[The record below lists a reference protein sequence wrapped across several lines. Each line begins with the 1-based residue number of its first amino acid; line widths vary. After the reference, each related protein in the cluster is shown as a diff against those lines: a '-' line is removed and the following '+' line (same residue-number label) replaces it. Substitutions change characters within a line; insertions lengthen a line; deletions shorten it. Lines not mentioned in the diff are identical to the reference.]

1 MKFAK
6 ETITLLDQVNALYPG
21 SVVLRGNEDA
31 SGVITHDQVSTSM
44 LGTRLMVEVNDGT
57 APDFLA
63 TSELLLMLLTLNGY
77 PQVYFQLKDDD
88 VELTNQLM
96 VMATYLYQPALRA
109 IVYREQ
115 AAHGLFTDDVVKGVV
130 AGVQQTI
137 SKETADDNG
146 EAALRLLTL
155 LDLQVFVHAVP
166 NDTTAIVEKMAALYP
181 KAWSAAEKIA
191 IAMKID
197 DIKNPFS
204 VHRAVVTAFSMFDEQ
219 MVAWDL
225 PEIYASEFATLTPV
239 LSERQLRLPLA
250 QVFDIKHMTMK
261 DRHTDK
267 DAYAGL
273 LKASGQNSFVLTAP
287 EDKLADFFKELY
299 QTPVKEVLT
308 KLGQPFAIR

>member
-1 MKFAK
+1 MKFTK
-6 ETITLLDQVNALYPG
+6 ETITLLDQVNELYPG
-21 SVVLRGNEDA
+21 SVILRGNEEA

-63 TSELLLMLLTLNGY
+63 TSELLMMLLTLNGY

-88 VELTNQLM
+88 AELTHQLM
-96 VMATYLYQPALRA
+96 IMATYLYQPALRA

-115 AAHGLFTDDVVKGVV
+115 AAHGLLTDDVIKGVL
-130 AGVQQTI
+130 AGVQQTLT
-137 SKETADDNG
+137 KETADNNG

-155 LDLQVFVHAVP
+155 LDLQVFLHAVSS
-166 NDTTAIVEKMAALYP
+166 DTTAIVETMTESYP
-181 KAWSAAEKIA
+181 KAWSAAKKIVDP
-191 IAMKID
+191 MRID
-197 DIKNPFS
+197 DIKDPFT

-225 PEIYASEFATLTPV
+225 PEIYASEFVTLTPV

-261 DRHTDK
+261 DRNTDK
-267 DAYAGL
+267 TAYAGL
-273 LKASGQNSFVLTAP
+273 LKNSGQNSFVLAVP
-287 EDKLADFFKELY
+287 EDKLAEFFKELY
-299 QTPVKEVLT
+299 QAPVKEVLT

>member
-21 SVVLRGNEDA
+21 SVILRGNEEA
-31 SGVITHDQVSTSM
+31 SGAITHDQVSTSM

-63 TSELLLMLLTLNGY
+63 TSELLMMLLTLNGY

-88 VELTNQLM
+88 AELTHQLM
-96 VMATYLYQPALRA
+96 IMTTYLYQPALRA

-115 AAHGLFTDDVVKGVV
+115 AAHGLLTDDVVKGVL
-130 AGVQQTI
+130 AGVQQTL
-137 SKETADDNG
+137 SKETADNNG

-155 LDLQVFVHAVP
+155 LDLQVFLHAVP
-166 NDTTAIVEKMAALYP
+166 SDKTAIAETMTESYP
-181 KAWSAAEKIA
+181 KTWSAAKKIA
-191 IAMKID
+191 DAMRID
-197 DIKNPFS
+197 DIKDPFT
-204 VHRAVVTAFSMFDEQ
+204 VHRAVVTAFAMFDEQ

-250 QVFDIKHMTMK
+250 QVFDIKHMTMI
-261 DRHTDK
+261 DRNTDK
-267 DAYAGL
+267 EAYAGL
-273 LKASGQNSFVLTAP
+273 LKNSGQNSFVLAAP

>member
-21 SVVLRGNEDA
+21 SVVLRGNEDT

-115 AAHGLFTDDVVKGVV
+115 AAHGLLTDDVVKGVV

-197 DIKNPFS
+197 D
-204 VHRAVVTAFSMFDEQ
+204 R
-219 MVAWDL
+219 
-225 PEIYASEFATLTPV
+225 Y
-239 LSERQLRLPLA
+239 
-250 QVFDIKHMTMK
+250 
-261 DRHTDK
+261 
-267 DAYAGL
+267 
-273 LKASGQNSFVLTAP
+273 
-287 EDKLADFFKELY
+287 
-299 QTPVKEVLT
+299 
-308 KLGQPFAIR
+308 

>member
-21 SVVLRGNEDA
+21 SVILRGNEEA
-31 SGVITHDQVSTSM
+31 SGAITHDQVSTSM

-57 APDFLA
+57 VPDFLA
-63 TSELLLMLLTLNGY
+63 TSELLMMLLTLNGY

-88 VELTNQLM
+88 TELTHQLM
-96 VMATYLYQPALRA
+96 IMATYLYQPALRA

-115 AAHGLFTDDVVKGVV
+115 AAHGLLTDDVVKGVLV
-130 AGVQQTI
+130 GVQQTL
-137 SKETADDNG
+137 SKETADNNG

-155 LDLQVFVHAVP
+155 LDLQVFLHAVP
-166 NDTTAIVEKMAALYP
+166 SDTTAIVETMTESYP
-181 KAWSAAEKIA
+181 KAWSAAKKIA
-191 IAMKID
+191 DAMHID
-197 DIKNPFS
+197 DIKDPFT

-250 QVFDIKHMTMK
+250 QVFDIKHMTMI
-261 DRHTDK
+261 DRNTDEE
-267 DAYAGL
+267 AYAGL
-273 LKASGQNSFVLTAP
+273 LKNSGQNSFVLAAP
-287 EDKLADFFKELY
+287 
-299 QTPVKEVLT
+299 
-308 KLGQPFAIR
+308 RR